1 MKGREQIG
9 FIAKTTIT
17 GIMHSSTKYIK
28 KNFKNLYQE
37 RSNFV
42 SQSYIIF
49 LVAYLTMIKYREKKL
64 YQATLFLCKHFITE
78 KMESYQREM

>member
-1 MKGREQIG
+1 MIFFLKGREKIG

-17 GIMHSSTKYIK
+17 GIVHSSTKYIFK

-42 SQSYIIF
+42 SQTYIIF
-49 LVAYLTMIKYREKKL
+49 LVAYLTMIKYRKKN
-64 YQATLFLCKHFITE
+64 YIK
-78 KMESYQREM
+78 